1 MFRNLA
7 VVSAMAAIILSAMAA
22 PASANS
28 VPTTGNRITFFP
40 TPTTSYPADTP
51 FYVESGFACTF
62 PDVSTCTNNGTSFT
76 LLVDGVQ
83 QPSQKDVDNTV
94 FDGFTVL
101 DARYLTNFPQ
111 GLSAGPHT
119 FTGVYYVNGSF
130 FDEVT
135 MTVNF
140 T

>member
-1 MFRNLA
+1 MFRKLA
-7 VVSAMAAIILSAMAA
+7 VIFAMAAIIISAVAA

-28 VPTTGNRITFFP
+28 VPTTGDQIKFFP
-40 TPTTSYPADTP
+40 TPTASHPAGTP

-76 LLVDGVQ
+76 LYVDGVQ
-83 QPSQKDVDNTV
+83 QSSQKDIDKTV
-94 FDGFTVL
+94 LFGFTVL
-101 DARYLTNFPQ
+101 DVRYLTNFPQ

-119 FTGVYYVNGSF
+119 FTGVWYLNGSF
-130 FDEVT
+130 NNEVT